1 MAFGRKTKHDA
12 PEGGTALGSSDSFD
26 PHQMA
31 SDYMK
36 YSKNATTASSAAN
49 NNNYAAPQSTNSAS
63 ASSGIVDVL
72 PPTGSLRSN
81 SSSSKTSK
89 NTKKSSRI
97 GNIRSKLSLSQSL
110 SQTSTIDEDAE
121 YNYPHHA
128 TTSASAA
135 SNLYTSNDA
144 AFQLQAA
151 LSKSLSMESHR
162 SYNSSYSED
171 AHAGGPGDGTS
182 IAHTIHNTKKKF
194 RLPNRYLGFSTS
206 ISSLFLD
213 ESIVCGALSCCGVIL
228 SSRTEHLL
236 NERNIKRGVTRRGG

>member
-1 MAFGRKTKHDA
+1 
-12 PEGGTALGSSDSFD
+12 
-26 PHQMA
+26 MA

-49 NNNYAAPQSTNSAS
+49 NNNYAAPQSTTANPS
-63 ASSGIVDVL
+63 SSGIVDVL

-194 RLPNRYLGFSTS
+194 RLPNRYRGFSTS

-236 NERNIKRGVTRRGG
+236 NERNIKRGVTRRGGGYGKEGAQRAP